1 MKNSLFF
8 FFESFFLFF
17 WATSKT
23 DYMNKRIQ
31 KSNSLHTLFSESIG
45 VFRKYTLSLS
55 RVRPNKYGV
64 IFLFRSQKDSHRRS
78 SGYIT
83 SGLQVLFGFHSE
95 PATKRIPP
103 IAEFYSVSFFFY
115 HVGGTQIGT
124 LLDPDQDHSSIRT
137 SQQIRQREDMV
148 ILGCV

>member
-1 MKNSLFF
+1 MEL
-8 FFESFFLFF
+8 SFFL
-17 WATSKT
+17 
-23 DYMNKRIQ
+23 D
-31 KSNSLHTLFSESIG
+31 
-45 VFRKYTLSLS
+45 
-55 RVRPNKYGV
+55 
-64 IFLFRSQKDSHRRS
+64 HRRTHID
-78 SGYIT
+78 GVQAILT

-95 PATKRIPP
+95 PTTKRIPP